1 MSQTSVWGKI
11 TSTSPLRVQLDG
23 DPEALPITPVS
34 LIDPT
39 LLNVDDMVFC
49 ERPARKVFIIGRAQG
64 DGGGGFIGEHRAG
77 EWATPPHP
85 AWVLADGAV
94 LNIADYPKLAAH
106 YAATYGT
113 SNHHGGNGTTT
124 FAVPDTRERTY
135 VNQGGS
141 DVFANIGDVTGAK
154 SHDHPLSDEGYAK
167 LARFP
172 SDTTWIG
179 VKTVSGVP
187 TWGSANW
194 RTNDTP
200 TVGTSTTYSEGVAL
214 GGSTDA
220 ASNVPPSFVCR
231 YVIRAA

>member
-11 TSTSPLRVQLDG
+11 TSTSPLRVQLAG

-34 LIDPT
+34 LIDPA

-106 YAATYGT
+106 YASTYGS
-113 SNHHGGNGTTT
+113 SNHHGGDGVTT

-141 DVFANIGDVTGAK
+141 DVFADIGGTTGAK
-154 SHDHPLSDEGYAK
+154 THTLTDAELPET
-167 LARFP
+167 P
-172 SDTTWIG
+172 I
-179 VKTVSGVP
+179 
-187 TWGSANW
+187 
-194 RTNDTP
+194 DTP
-200 TVGTSTTYSEGVAL
+200 AGRQWISSASKFDVGNFDTSPANFHLLISD
-214 GGSTDA
+214 GGTQGNPARLVGSGQA
-220 ASNVPPSFVCR
+220 HNNVQPSFVAR
-231 YVIRAA
+231 FIIRAA

>member
-1 MSQTSVWGKI
+1 MTQTSVWGKV
-11 TSTSPLRVQLDG
+11 TSTSPLRVQLGG
-23 DPEALPITPVS
+23 DPEPLPITPVA
-34 LIDPT
+34 LIDPA
-39 LLNVDDMVFC
+39 LLNVDDLVFC

-85 AWVLADGAV
+85 AWVLANGAV

-106 YAATYGT
+106 YEATYGT

-135 VNQGGS
+135 VNQGGA
-141 DVFANIGDVTGAK
+141 DVFANIGAVTGAK
-154 SHDHPLSDEGYAK
+154 EHTHDLSDAGWAK
-167 LARFP
+167 ITGDLDFIRNRRISVPNWSANRQTP
-172 SDTTWIG
+172 SDYSNGSSTASPG
-179 VKTVSGVP
+179 VAS
-187 TWGSANW
+187 
-194 RTNDTP
+194 
-200 TVGTSTTYSEGVAL
+200 AL
-214 GGSTDA
+214 GGATDS

>member
-11 TSTSPLRVQLDG
+11 TSTSPLRVQLAG

-34 LIDPT
+34 LIDPA

-106 YAATYGT
+106 YASTYGS
-113 SNHHGGNGTTT
+113 SNHHGGDGVTT

-135 VNQGGS
+135 VNQGGA
-141 DVFANIGDVTGAK
+141 DVFAD
-154 SHDHPLSDEGYAK
+154 
-167 LARFP
+167 
-172 SDTTWIG
+172 IG
-179 VKTVSGVP
+179 VKTGAKTHTLTAEEIPQVAVRPVSNSISRVRLTDGGF
-187 TWGSANW
+187 TLGSS
-194 RTNDTP
+194 
-200 TVGTSTTYSEGVAL
+200 GTLRVAV
-214 GGSTDA
+214 GGS
-220 ASNVPPSFVCR
+220 SPENLVVEGGGESHNNVQPSFVCR

>member
-1 MSQTSVWGKI
+1 VLVK
-11 TSTSPLRVQLDG
+11 G
-23 DPEALPITPVS
+23 DATVLPYAPAGVIDEVS
-34 LIDPT
+34 LAVGDWVIVALIESKYAIVGREQSDP
-39 LLNVDDMVFC
+39 
-49 ERPARKVFIIGRAQG
+49 
-64 DGGGGFIGEHRAG
+64 GGFIGEHRAG

-85 AWVLADGAV
+85 AWVLANGAT

-113 SNHHGGNGTTT
+113 SNHHGGDGVTT

-135 VNQGGS
+135 VNQGGA
-141 DVFANIGDVTGAK
+141 DVFATIGGKTGAK
-154 SHDHPLSDEGYAK
+154 THDHPLSDEGYAK

-220 ASNVPPSFVCR
+220 ASSVPPSFVCR
-231 YVIRAA
+231 YVIRGA